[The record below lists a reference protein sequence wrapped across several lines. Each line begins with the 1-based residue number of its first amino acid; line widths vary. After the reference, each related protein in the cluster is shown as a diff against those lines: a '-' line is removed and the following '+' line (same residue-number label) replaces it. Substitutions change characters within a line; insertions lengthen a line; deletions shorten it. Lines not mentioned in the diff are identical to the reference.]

1 MVRLPAPVFA
11 SRAGAQLLR
20 FIKSL
25 SKLRRRFIKVS
36 SIARIGNPM
45 DDEALDSTAS
55 AIKLES
61 SGSKA
66 SGKARL
72 IAMAE
77 DDGLFFANRSA
88 WAARWQHPL
97 AKSIQGR
104 RGKVSRL

>member
-1 MVRLPAPVFA
+1 
-11 SRAGAQLLR
+11 
-20 FIKSL
+20 
-25 SKLRRRFIKVS
+25 
-36 SIARIGNPM
+36 M